1 MVETVGIRQV
11 MWFVM
16 LESAKVSCGKPGRV
30 TTPTAV
36 PWPLLHHVSL
46 GE

>member
-1 MVETVGIRQV
+1 MGRMPGLAKVVAV
-11 MWFVM
+11 PYN
-16 LESAKVSCGKPGRV
+16 AKVSRGRPGRV

-36 PWPLLHHVSL
+36 PRPVLHHVSL